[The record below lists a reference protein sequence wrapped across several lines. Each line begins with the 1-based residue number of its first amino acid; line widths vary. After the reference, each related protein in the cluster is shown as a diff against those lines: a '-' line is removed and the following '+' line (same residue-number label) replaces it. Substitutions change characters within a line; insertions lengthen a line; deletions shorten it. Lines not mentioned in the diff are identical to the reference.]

1 MQNAQDTVGVADA
14 GYFRIGGNDG
24 FVGKVEC
31 HQCTLF
37 DTGRGV
43 ADNELEAH
51 FFAGQ
56 LFHHVVHAFAGQR
69 VFVAG
74 LRGGQ
79 DVEVFAVFVFNQGLV
94 ECGFALDDVD
104 EVIHDAAFA
113 THNQVEVAQTDVEV
127 DYGGFV
133 AAQGQAGCDAGAGSG
148 LAYAAFT

>member
-1 MQNAQDTVGVADA
+1 MQNAQDAVGVADA

-31 HQCTLF
+31 HQCALF

-43 ADNELEAH
+43 ADDEFEAH

-56 LFHHVVHAFAGQR
+56 LFHHVVYAFAGQR
-69 VFVAG
+69 VFIAG
-74 LRGGQ
+74 LRCRQ

-94 ECGFALDDVD
+94 ESRFAVDNVD
-104 EVIHDAAFA
+104 EVVYDAAFA
-113 THNQVEVAQTDVEV
+113 THNQVKVAQTDVEV

>member
-31 HQCTLF
+31 HQRTMF

-43 ADNELEAH
+43 ADDEFEAH

-56 LFHHVVHAFAGQR
+56 FFHHVVHAFAGQCI
-69 VFVAG
+69 FIAG
-74 LRGGQ
+74 LRCRQ

-127 DYGGFV
+127 DHGGFV

-148 LAYAAFT
+148 LAYTAFT

>member
-1 MQNAQDTVGVADA
+1 M
-14 GYFRIGGNDG
+14 
-24 FVGKVEC
+24 
-31 HQCTLF
+31 F

-56 LFHHVVHAFAGQR
+56 LFHHFVDAVAGQR

>member
-1 MQNAQDTVGVADA
+1 MNSKPIFSLDSSC
-14 GYFRIGGNDG
+14 I
-24 FVGKVEC
+24 
-31 HQCTLF
+31 TLS
-37 DTGRGV
+37 TPS
-43 ADNELEAH
+43 
-51 FFAGQ
+51 
-56 LFHHVVHAFAGQR
+56 R
-69 VFVAG
+69 VSASLSRG